1 MMTIAPGPWL
11 PHDSPMNRARL
22 ALVAAL
28 SVTLFACGEEE
39 AKGPPMSKI
48 HVRNESSTEASVRV
62 KFWTT
67 DFVKVSAGDKA
78 TVQFVNNDGANAVQV
93 EAKSRKQWDECWV
106 TMNVGQTIV
115 VFDATERIGC
125 RAE

>member
-1 MMTIAPGPWL
+1 MIM
-11 PHDSPMNRARL
+11 SRL
-22 ALVAAL
+22 ALAAAL

-48 HVRNESSTEASVRV
+48 HVRNESSTEANVRV

-67 DFVKVSAGDKA
+67 DFVKVSAGEKA
-78 TVQFVNNDGANAVQV
+78 TVQLVNNDGANAVQV
-93 EAKSRKQWDECWV
+93 EAKSRKQWDDCWV

-125 RAE
+125 RAELPSSRAPPYP